1 MITDEA
7 ISLQHAQ
14 QRPLVAVPE
23 CLLLTTEVAAQQL
36 GPALAEAQARRQRQR
51 QQGRAPWWL
60 PGRAQQ
66 AQQEHV
72 DPTLL
77 LALLL
82 ATERRKGAGSSW

>member
-36 GPALAEAQARRQRQR
+36 GAALAEARARRQRQ
-51 QQGRAPWWL
+51 QGHAPWWPL
-60 PGRAQQ
+60 GRAQQ
-66 AQQEHV
+66 AQQEHI

-82 ATERRKGAGSSW
+82 ATERRKGAGSFW